1 MDELKLELRRKTWD
15 AIRAA
20 GAARFPGTHG
30 RIPHFVGAEAAA
42 RQLQSIPE
50 WRQAQTLKCNPDMP
64 QREVRRAALVEGKR
78 VYLAVPRLVEPMPFI
93 MLDPHVI
100 PPESYW
106 QASSIKGA
114 FEWGQPVELSEMDP
128 IDLIV
133 TGCVAVG
140 EDGTRLGK
148 GGGYSDLEFALLLE
162 HGLVGADVPV
172 LTTVHPVQTYP
183 AQTLPRAKH
192 DLTIDLV
199 VMPGEVQRIE
209 NRKPRPQGIIWSAL
223 SPEKKASIPA
233 LCALEGQGLVG
244 DE

>member
-1 MDELKLELRRKTWD
+1 MDEFKLELRQKTWD

-42 RQLQSIPE
+42 RRLKSIPE
-50 WRQAQTLKCNPDMP
+50 WCRAPTLKCNPDMP
-64 QREVRRAALVEGKR
+64 QREVRRAALVDGKL
-78 VYLAVPRLVEPMPFI
+78 VYLAVPRLTERMPFI
-93 MLDPHVI
+93 MLDPKII

-106 QASSIKGA
+106 HASSIKGA
-114 FEWGQPVELSEMDP
+114 FEWGQPVHLSDMQP
-128 IDLIV
+128 IDLII

-148 GGGYSDLEFALLLE
+148 GGGYSDLEFGLLLE
-162 HGLVGADVPV
+162 QKLVGSDVPV
-172 LTTVHPVQTYP
+172 MTTIHPVQRYP
-183 AQTLPRAKH
+183 SGALPRADH

-199 VMPGEVQRIE
+199 VMPDEVLRIE
-209 NRKPRPQGIIWSAL
+209 HRGPRPKGIIWSAL

-233 LCALEGQGLVG
+233 LKALDGLGLVG